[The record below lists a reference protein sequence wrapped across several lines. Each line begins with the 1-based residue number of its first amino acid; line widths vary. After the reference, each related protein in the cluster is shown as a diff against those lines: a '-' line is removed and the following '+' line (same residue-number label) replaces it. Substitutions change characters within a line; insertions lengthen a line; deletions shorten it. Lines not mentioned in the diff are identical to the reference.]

1 MDLNE
6 LPKIAK
12 ISLKMPK
19 LLETVTLSLFET
31 YNEISGIAD
40 FCPKKIKTEKLLTFN
55 FSTFF
60 FNVAHFEWFSRAK
73 IRLILTSFWHASNIF
88 VKIFGV
94 ILEFL
99 QNSYNLFRA
108 KMILLTVNLFTYT
121 ERVHNSLTITL
132 LSHLWSFSLR
142 ICACF
147 QAPTMPTGLRTLGA
161 FNCKKLNFE

>member
-12 ISLKMPK
+12 ISLKMPKLAK

-60 FNVAHFEWFSRAK
+60 S
-73 IRLILTSFWHASNIF
+73 
-88 VKIFGV
+88 
-94 ILEFL
+94 
-99 QNSYNLFRA
+99 
-108 KMILLTVNLFTYT
+108 M
-121 ERVHNSLTITL
+121 
-132 LSHLWSFSLR
+132 
-142 ICACF
+142 
-147 QAPTMPTGLRTLGA
+147 
-161 FNCKKLNFE
+161 

>member
-1 MDLNE
+1 MGRWWSS
-6 LPKIAK
+6 PKWLLHLSPYT
-12 ISLKMPK
+12 SLTPRLCTTVVQKK
-19 LLETVTLSLFET
+19 L
-31 YNEISGIAD
+31 GILDKNDNVAQCSKD
-40 FCPKKIKTEKLLTFN
+40 
-55 FSTFF
+55 FF